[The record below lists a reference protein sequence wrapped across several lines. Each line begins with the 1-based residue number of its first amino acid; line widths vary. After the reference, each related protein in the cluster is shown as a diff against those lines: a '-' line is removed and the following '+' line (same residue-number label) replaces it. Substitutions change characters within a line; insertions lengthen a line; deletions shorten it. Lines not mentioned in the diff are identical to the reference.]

1 MKYKLLEKAYQ
12 IDFSQIEEGYLYCE
26 MICYVENRNQAKSR
40 LLSKLRKDYE
50 TLISKKTDKEVDYL
64 SIPVIRCKEADKY
77 EFEGQSLTIQR
88 IEEILSE
95 RERINALDE
104 ILNDESIEFCYIK
117 KGSYYRPN
125 SCGYTDYRIFAG
137 VYPKNVAVSHA
148 KGVREISVI
157 PINIDEHN
165 LMIEKEINELR
176 SRLIGVD
183 AVSINT

>member
-1 MKYKLLEKAYQ
+1 MKYKLLEKAYE

-26 MICYVENRNQAKSR
+26 RVCYAENRNQAKSK
-40 LLSKLRKDYE
+40 LLSGIRKDYE

-64 SIPVIRCKEADKY
+64 TIPVIRCKEGDKY
-77 EFEGQSLTIQR
+77 DFEGQSLTIRR

-95 RERINALDE
+95 RERIKALDE
-104 ILNDESIEFCYIK
+104 ILSDETIEFCYIK

-125 SCGYTDYRIFAG
+125 SCGYTDHKIFAG
-137 VYPKNVAVSHA
+137 VYPKKEAISHA
-148 KGVREISVI
+148 RGVREIKII

-165 LMIEKEINELR
+165 LMIENEINDLR

-183 AVSINT
+183 VVSN